1 MSKSNDWLPGSRTE
15 KLAMAATW
23 CGVITKKV
31 ASWNIP
37 TTALTQLETAV
48 EAAEISNGIPE
59 SARTAVT
66 NAQLKIDFDRL
77 TAVMRD
83 IKKRYLY
90 NPPLTDADFAALEL
104 KPKDVT
110 PTTVAPPTGQAEA
123 DISYPGKTQLQA
135 KIKHVEGTPMNPKA
149 EYGYR
154 IYYGLYDAGDT
165 PPASGVNLHESKFTR
180 QKKVLFSFLPADS
193 GKTAYFSIRYE
204 NSKGESGPWG
214 PMFSAIIP

>member
-1 MSKSNDWLPGSRTE
+1 MSKRSDWLPGTRNE
-15 KLAMAATW
+15 QLAMSATW
-23 CGVITKKV
+23 CGVISEKLAV
-31 ASWNIP
+31 WNIP
-37 TTALTQLETAV
+37 DAALAELTTAV
-48 EAAEISNGIPE
+48 EAAKTSDSIPE
-59 SARTAVT
+59 SARNAIT
-66 NAQLKIDFDRL
+66 NAQLKIDFERL

-90 NPPLTDADFAALEL
+90 NPPLTDADFAAMEL

-110 PTTVAPPTGQAEA
+110 PTPVAPPTGQAEA

-154 IYYGLYDAGDT
+154 IYYGLFDAGDT
-165 PPASGVNLHESKFTR
+165 PPASGVNLHESRFTR
-180 QKKVLFSFLPADS
+180 QKKVLFTFLPTDS

-214 PMFSAIIP
+214 PMCSAIIP